1 MLRRFVLAD
10 IPKKPHFIP
19 MNHLGGTSRRFF
31 LRRMSM
37 PKYILPFA
45 SAAAFMMLVTAIPS
59 RAEFSIDDVTSLSG
73 NYLAGRSAGKERDN
87 EIAADYLSKALIEDP
102 DNSVLIEKLFLL
114 EVSSGNLPDAEEL
127 ATKVLSFNSQ
137 HRMARIVLG
146 LRDFRLRHYAD
157 ARKNFTEAS
166 YTPVGELTSAL
177 LSAWAHAGEGNLAEA
192 LATLE
197 KLDGNDSF
205 ANFKTYHGALIA
217 DYFSSAIRAEASYKK
232 AYEQAGTSLRVVQ
245 SYGNFLER
253 HNRRDEAIKIYQ
265 TFIEGGEDN
274 ILIELALKRARDAK
288 TPLAF
293 IATPGA
299 GAGEALF
306 SLAAAMTDEQSIDVA
321 LLYAQLSLSFNGD
334 RPVVLTL
341 LGDIYVDTKQYQ
353 NAINSYEQTPLSSAL
368 RNNADTE
375 IAINLQRLERTKEAQ
390 EKLKGI
396 ISRDPKNYDALVTL
410 GNIYRSNE
418 EFAFAAETYSR
429 ALALLAKV
437 EKDHWRVL
445 YYRGIAYERQ
455 KIWDKAEADFRK
467 ALSLSPDEPLILN
480 YLGYSMIEK
489 KVNLSEALDMVK
501 KAVELKPND
510 GYIVDSLGW
519 AYFQLGDFEA
529 ATTHIERAVDLN
541 PADPIIG
548 EHLGDA
554 YWRVGRTLEAR
565 FQWQHAKDNDPEPDD
580 LKRIEEKL
588 QNGLPDEPVTK
599 PAENKTDQTNG

>member
-1 MLRRFVLAD
+1 
-10 IPKKPHFIP
+10 
-19 MNHLGGTSRRFF
+19 
-31 LRRMSM
+31 M
-37 PKYILPFA
+37 PKFALFFA
-45 SAAAFMMLVTAIPS
+45 SAAALIMLAAVPAH
-59 RAEFSIDDVTSLSG
+59 AEFSIDEVTSLSG

-102 DNSVLIEKLFLL
+102 DNPVLIEKLFLL

-127 ATKVLSFNSQ
+127 AIKVLSFNSQ

-146 LRDFRLRHYAD
+146 LRDFKLRHYGD
-157 ARKNFTEAS
+157 ARRNFAEAS

-177 LSAWAHAGEGNLAEA
+177 LSAWAYAGEGNLKQA
-192 LATLE
+192 LATLD

-205 ANFKTYHGALIA
+205 VNFKSYHGALIA
-217 DYFSSAIRAEASYKK
+217 DYLSSAVRAEPSYQK

-265 TFIEGGEDN
+265 TFIDGGEDN
-274 ILIELALKRARDAK
+274 ILVELALRRARDAK
-288 TPLAF
+288 TPLPF
-293 IATPGA
+293 IGTPGA

-353 NAINSYEQTPLSSAL
+353 NAINAYELTPPGSAL
-368 RNNADTE
+368 RINADTE
-375 IAINLQRLERTKEAQ
+375 IAVNLQRMERTKEAQ
-390 EKLKGI
+390 EKLKEI
-396 ISRDPKNYDALVTL
+396 IARDPKNYDALVTL
-410 GNIYRSNE
+410 GNVYRSNE
-418 EFAFAAETYSR
+418 EFAPASETYSK
-429 ALALLAKV
+429 ALALLATL
-437 EKDHWRVL
+437 EKDHWRIL

-455 KIWDKAEADFRK
+455 KIWDKAEADFRQ
-467 ALSLSPDEPLILN
+467 ALSLSPDEPLVLN

-489 KVNLSEALDMVK
+489 KLNLNEALNMVK

-519 AYFQLGDFEA
+519 AYFQLGDFEEA
-529 ATTHIERAVDLN
+529 ATQIERAVDLN

-554 YWRVGRTLEAR
+554 YWRVGRTLEAK
-565 FQWQHAKDNDPEPDD
+565 FQWQHAKDNGPEPDD

-588 QNGLPDEPVTK
+588 LNGLPDDPVTK
-599 PAENKTDQTNG
+599 PAENKTGQTNG

>member
-1 MLRRFVLAD
+1 MIRIA
-10 IPKKPHFIP
+10 
-19 MNHLGGTSRRFF
+19 
-31 LRRMSM
+31 
-37 PKYILPFA
+37 LPLA
-45 SAAAFMMLVTAIPS
+45 SAAAFIMLVTAGPS
-59 RAEFSIDDVTSLSG
+59 RAEFSLDEATSLSG

-102 DNSVLIEKLFLL
+102 DNPVLIEKLFLL
-114 EVSSGNLPDAEEL
+114 EVSSGNMPDAEEL

-146 LRDFRLRHYAD
+146 LRDFRVRHYAD
-157 ARKNFTEAS
+157 ARRNFAEAS

-177 LSAWAHAGEGNLAEA
+177 LTAWTFAGEGSLNDA
-192 LATLE
+192 LATLD

-205 ANFKTYHGALIA
+205 ANFKSYHSALIA
-217 DYFSSAIRAEASYKK
+217 DYLSSAVRAEASYKK

-245 SYGNFLER
+245 AYGNFLER
-253 HNRRDEAIKIYQ
+253 HNRRDEAIKVYQ
-265 TFIEGGEDN
+265 TFLEGGEEN
-274 ILIELALKRARDAK
+274 ILIELALKRAQDAK
-288 TPLAF
+288 APYAF

-321 LLYAQLSLSFNGD
+321 LVYAQLSLAFNAD

-353 NAINSYEQTPLSSAL
+353 NAINAYEQTPPGSPL
-368 RNNADTE
+368 RINADTE

-390 EKLKGI
+390 QKLKEI
-396 ISRDPKNYDALVTL
+396 IAKDPKNYDALVTL
-410 GNIYRSNE
+410 GNVYRSNE
-418 EFAFAAETYSR
+418 EFKPASDTYSS
-429 ALALLAKV
+429 ALALVAQPGK
-437 EKDHWRVL
+437 EHWRIL

-455 KIWDKAEADFRK
+455 KLWDKAEADFRQ
-467 ALSLSPDEPLILN
+467 ALALSPDEPLVLN

-489 KVNLSEALDMVK
+489 KMNLSEALGMVK

-519 AYFQLGDFEA
+519 AYFQLGDFEEA
-529 ATTHIERAVDLN
+529 AVQIERAVDLN

-565 FQWQHAKDNDPEPDD
+565 FQWQHAKDNDPQPDD
-580 LKRIEEKL
+580 LKRIMEKL
-588 QNGLPDEPVTK
+588 QNGLLDEPATK
-599 PAENKTDQTNG
+599 PAANKTGQTNG

>member
-1 MLRRFVLAD
+1 MVKIA
-10 IPKKPHFIP
+10 
-19 MNHLGGTSRRFF
+19 
-31 LRRMSM
+31 
-37 PKYILPFA
+37 LPLA
-45 SAAAFMMLVTAIPS
+45 SAAAFMMLVAAGPS
-59 RAEFSIDDVTSLSG
+59 HAEFSIDEAVSLSG

-87 EIAADYLSKALIEDP
+87 EIAADYLSKALIKDP
-102 DNSVLIEKLFLL
+102 DNPGLIEKLFLL
-114 EVSSGNLPDAEEL
+114 EVSSGNIPDAEEL

-146 LRDFRLRHYAD
+146 LRDFRARHYAD
-157 ARKNFTEAS
+157 ARRNFAEAA

-177 LSAWAHAGEGNLAEA
+177 LSAWAFAGEGSLNDA
-192 LATLE
+192 LAALG

-205 ANFKTYHGALIA
+205 ANFQSYHSALIA
-217 DYFSSAIRAEASYKK
+217 DFLSSAVRAEASYKK

-245 SYGNFLER
+245 AYGNFLER
-253 HNRRDEAIKIYQ
+253 HGRRDEAIKLYQ
-265 TFIEGGEDN
+265 AFLEGGEKN
-274 ILIELALKRARDAK
+274 ILIELALKRAQDAK
-288 TPLAF
+288 PPYPF

-321 LLYAQLSLSFNGD
+321 LLYAQLALAFNAD
-334 RPVVLTL
+334 RPVMLTL

-353 NAINSYEQTPLSSAL
+353 NAINAYEQTPPGSPL
-368 RNNADTE
+368 RVNADTE

-390 EKLKGI
+390 QKLKEI
-396 ISRDPKNYDALVTL
+396 IAKDPGNYDALVTL
-410 GNIYRSNE
+410 GNVYRSNE
-418 EFAFAAETYSR
+418 EFKPASEAYSA
-429 ALALLAKV
+429 ALALVARL
-437 EKDHWRVL
+437 EKEHWRVL

-455 KIWDKAEADFRK
+455 KMWDKAEADFRQ
-467 ALSLSPDEPLILN
+467 ALALSPDEPLVLN

-489 KVNLSEALDMVK
+489 KVNLNEALAMVK

-519 AYFQLGDFEA
+519 AYFQLGDYEEA
-529 ATTHIERAVDLN
+529 TIHIERAVDLN

-554 YWRVGRTLEAR
+554 YWRVGRKLEAK
-565 FQWQHAKDNDPEPDD
+565 FQWQHAKDNDPQPED

-588 QNGLPDEPVTK
+588 LNGLPDEPVAK
-599 PAENKTDQTNG
+599 PAENKPGQTNG

>member
-1 MLRRFVLAD
+1 MPKFVL
-10 IPKKPHFIP
+10 P
-19 MNHLGGTSRRFF
+19 L
-31 LRRMSM
+31 
-37 PKYILPFA
+37 A
-45 SAAAFMMLVTAIPS
+45 SAAAFLMLVSAVPAQ
-59 RAEFSIDDVTSLSG
+59 AEFSIDEVTSLSG

-102 DNSVLIEKLFLL
+102 DNPVLIEKLFLL

-127 ATKVLSFNSQ
+127 AVKVLSFNSQ

-146 LRDFRLRHYAD
+146 LRDFKVRHYGD
-157 ARKNFTEAS
+157 ARKNFAEAS

-177 LSAWAHAGEGNLAEA
+177 LSAWAYAGEGNLKLA
-192 LATLE
+192 LAALDRLE
-197 KLDGNDSF
+197 SNDSF
-205 ANFKTYHGALIA
+205 ANFKSYHGALIA
-217 DYFSSAIRAEASYKK
+217 DYLSSAMRAEASYKK

-253 HNRRDEAIKIYQ
+253 NNRRDEAIKIYQ

-274 ILIELALKRARDAK
+274 ILVELALKRARDGK
-288 TPLAF
+288 TPLPF
-293 IATPGA
+293 ITTPGA

-353 NAINSYEQTPLSSAL
+353 NAINAYEQTPPGSAL
-368 RNNADTE
+368 RINADTE
-375 IAINLQRLERTKEAQ
+375 IAVNLQRMERTKEAQ
-390 EKLKGI
+390 EKLKAI
-396 ISRDPKNYDALVTL
+396 IVRDPKNYDALVTL
-410 GNIYRSNE
+410 GNVYRSNE
-418 EFAFAAETYSR
+418 EFALASETYST
-429 ALALLAKV
+429 ALALLAKL

-455 KIWDKAEADFRK
+455 KIWDKAESDFRK
-467 ALSLSPDEPLILN
+467 ALSLSPDEPLVLN

-489 KVNLSEALDMVK
+489 KINLSEALKMVK

-519 AYFQLGDFEA
+519 AYFQLGDYEEA
-529 ATTHIERAVDLN
+529 AIQIERAVDLN

-554 YWRVGRTLEAR
+554 YWRVGRTLEAK
-565 FQWQHAKDNDPEPDD
+565 FQWQHAKDNGPEPDD

-588 QNGLPDEPVTK
+588 LNGLPDDPVTK
-599 PAENKTDQTNG
+599 PAENKTGQTNG

>member
-1 MLRRFVLAD
+1 
-10 IPKKPHFIP
+10 
-19 MNHLGGTSRRFF
+19 
-31 LRRMSM
+31 M
-37 PKYILPFA
+37 PKFPLPLA
-45 SAAAFMMLVTAIPS
+45 NVAAFLMLLTAVPAH
-59 RAEFSIDDVTSLSG
+59 AEFSIDEVTSLSG

-102 DNSVLIEKLFLL
+102 DNPVLIEKLFLL

-127 ATKVLSFNSQ
+127 AVKVLSFNSQ

-146 LRDFRLRHYAD
+146 LRDFKVRHYGD
-157 ARKNFTEAS
+157 ARKNFAEAS

-177 LSAWAHAGEGNLAEA
+177 LSAWAYAGEGNLKQA
-192 LATLE
+192 LAALDRLE
-197 KLDGNDSF
+197 SNDSF
-205 ANFKTYHGALIA
+205 ANFKSYHGALIA
-217 DYFSSAIRAEASYKK
+217 DYLSSAMRAEASYKK

-253 HNRRDEAIKIYQ
+253 NNRRDEAIKIYQ

-274 ILIELALKRARDAK
+274 ILVELALKRARDGK
-288 TPLAF
+288 TPLPF

-299 GAGEALF
+299 GAGEVLF

-341 LGDIYVDTKQYQ
+341 IGDIYVDTKQYQ
-353 NAINSYEQTPLSSAL
+353 NAINAYEQTPPGSAL
-368 RNNADTE
+368 RINADTE
-375 IAINLQRLERTKEAQ
+375 IAVNLQRMERTKEAQ
-390 EKLKGI
+390 EKLKAI
-396 ISRDPKNYDALVTL
+396 VARDPKNYDALVTL
-410 GNIYRSNE
+410 GNVYRSNE
-418 EFAFAAETYSR
+418 EFALASETYST
-429 ALALLAKV
+429 ALALLAKL

-445 YYRGIAYERQ
+445 YYRGITYERQ

-467 ALSLSPDEPLILN
+467 ALSLSPDEPLVLN

-489 KVNLSEALDMVK
+489 KINLSEALKMVK
-501 KAVELKPND
+501 KAVEMKPND

-519 AYFQLGDFEA
+519 AYFQLGDYEEA
-529 ATTHIERAVDLN
+529 AIQIERAVDLN

-554 YWRVGRTLEAR
+554 YWRVGRTLEAK
-565 FQWQHAKDNDPEPDD
+565 FQWQHAKDNGPEPDD

-588 QNGLPDEPVTK
+588 LNGLPDDPVTK
-599 PAENKTDQTNG
+599 PAENKTGQTNG

>member
-1 MLRRFVLAD
+1 
-10 IPKKPHFIP
+10 
-19 MNHLGGTSRRFF
+19 
-31 LRRMSM
+31 M
-37 PKYILPFA
+37 PKFPLPLA
-45 SAAAFMMLVTAIPS
+45 SVAAFLMLVTAVPAH
-59 RAEFSIDDVTSLSG
+59 AEFSIDEVTSLSG

-102 DNSVLIEKLFLL
+102 DNPVLIEKLFLL

-127 ATKVLSFNSQ
+127 AVKVLSFNSQ

-146 LRDFRLRHYAD
+146 LRDFKVRHYGD
-157 ARKNFTEAS
+157 ARKNFAEAS

-177 LSAWAHAGEGNLAEA
+177 LSAWAYAGEGNLKQA
-192 LATLE
+192 LAALDRLE
-197 KLDGNDSF
+197 SNDSF
-205 ANFKTYHGALIA
+205 ANFKSYHGALIA
-217 DYFSSAIRAEASYKK
+217 DYLSSAMRAEASYKK

-253 HNRRDEAIKIYQ
+253 NNRRDEAIKIYQ

-274 ILIELALKRARDAK
+274 ILVELALKRARDGK
-288 TPLAF
+288 TPLPF

-353 NAINSYEQTPLSSAL
+353 NAINAYEQTPPGSAL
-368 RNNADTE
+368 RVNADTE
-375 IAINLQRLERTKEAQ
+375 IAVNLQRMERTKEAQ
-390 EKLKGI
+390 EKLKAI
-396 ISRDPKNYDALVTL
+396 VARDPKNYDALVTL
-410 GNIYRSNE
+410 GNVYRSNE
-418 EFAFAAETYSR
+418 KFALASETYSA
-429 ALALLAKV
+429 ALALLAKL

-455 KIWDKAEADFRK
+455 KIWDKAETDFRK
-467 ALSLSPDEPLILN
+467 ALSLSPDEPLVLN

-489 KVNLSEALDMVK
+489 KINLSEALKMVK

-519 AYFQLGDFEA
+519 AYFQLGDYEEA
-529 ATTHIERAVDLN
+529 TIQIERAVDLN

-554 YWRVGRTLEAR
+554 YWRVGRTLEAK
-565 FQWQHAKDNDPEPDD
+565 FQWQHAKDNGPEPDD

-588 QNGLPDEPVTK
+588 LNGLPDDPVTK
-599 PAENKTDQTNG
+599 PAENKTGQTNG

>member
-1 MLRRFVLAD
+1 
-10 IPKKPHFIP
+10 
-19 MNHLGGTSRRFF
+19 
-31 LRRMSM
+31 M
-37 PKYILPFA
+37 PRYILPFA
-45 SAAAFMMLVTAIPS
+45 GAAALTMLVTAIPS
-59 RAEFSIDDVTSLSG
+59 RAEFSINDATSLSG

-102 DNSVLIEKLFLL
+102 DNPVLIEKLFLL
-114 EVSSGNLPDAEEL
+114 EVSSGNLPAAEEL

-146 LRDFRLRHYAD
+146 LRDFRSRHYAD
-157 ARKNFTEAS
+157 ARKNFAEAS

-177 LSAWAHAGEGNLAEA
+177 LSAWAYAGESNLKEA
-192 LATLE
+192 LATLD
-197 KLDGNDSF
+197 KLDSNDSF
-205 ANFKTYHGALIA
+205 ANFKSYHSALIA
-217 DYFSSAIRAEASYKK
+217 DYLSSSVRAEASYKK
-232 AYEQAGTSLRVVQ
+232 AYAQAGTSLRVVQ

-265 TFIEGGEDN
+265 AFLDGGEDN
-274 ILIELALKRARDAK
+274 ALVGLALKRAKEAK

-306 SLAAAMTDEQSIDVA
+306 SLASAMTDDQSIDVA
-321 LLYAQLSLSFNGD
+321 LLYAQLALSFNGD
-334 RPVVLTL
+334 RPVLLTL

-353 NAINSYEQTPLSSAL
+353 NAINTYEQTPLASPL
-368 RNNADTE
+368 RINADTE
-375 IAINLQRLERTKEAQ
+375 IAVNLQRLDRTKEAQ
-390 EKLKGI
+390 ERLKGI
-396 ISRDPKNYDALVTL
+396 IAHDPKNYDALVTL

-418 EFAFAAETYSR
+418 EFASASDTYST
-429 ALALLAKV
+429 ALALLTQID
-437 EKDHWRVL
+437 KDHWRIF
-445 YYRGIAYERQ
+445 YYRGIAFERQ
-455 KIWDKAEADFRK
+455 KMWDKAEADFRK

-489 KVNLSEALDMVK
+489 KINLTEALGMVK

-519 AYFQLGDFEA
+519 AYFQLGDFEEA
-529 ATTHIERAVDLN
+529 ATHIERAVELN

-554 YWRVGRTLEAR
+554 YWRVGRTLEAK
-565 FQWQHAKDNDPEPDD
+565 FQWQHAKDNGPEPDD
-580 LKRIEEKL
+580 LKRIEDKL
-588 QNGLPDEPVTK
+588 LNGLPDDPVTV
-599 PAENKTDQTNG
+599 PAENKTGQTNG

>member
-1 MLRRFVLAD
+1 MVKIA
-10 IPKKPHFIP
+10 
-19 MNHLGGTSRRFF
+19 
-31 LRRMSM
+31 
-37 PKYILPFA
+37 LPLA
-45 SAAAFMMLVTAIPS
+45 SAAAFMMLVAAGPS
-59 RAEFSIDDVTSLSG
+59 HAEFSIDEAVSLSG

-87 EIAADYLSKALIEDP
+87 EIAADYLSKALIKDP
-102 DNSVLIEKLFLL
+102 DNPGLIEKLFLL
-114 EVSSGNLPDAEEL
+114 EVSSGNIPDAEEL

-146 LRDFRLRHYAD
+146 LRDFRARHYAD
-157 ARKNFTEAS
+157 ARRNFAEAA

-177 LSAWAHAGEGNLAEA
+177 LSAWAFAGEGSLNDA
-192 LATLE
+192 LAALG

-205 ANFKTYHGALIA
+205 ANFQSYHSALIA
-217 DYFSSAIRAEASYKK
+217 DFLSSAVRAEASYKK

-245 SYGNFLER
+245 AYGNFLER
-253 HNRRDEAIKIYQ
+253 HGRRDEAIKLYQ
-265 TFIEGGEDN
+265 AFLEGGEKN
-274 ILIELALKRARDAK
+274 ILIELALKRAQDAK
-288 TPLAF
+288 PPYPF

-321 LLYAQLSLSFNGD
+321 LLYAQLALAFNAD
-334 RPVVLTL
+334 RPVMLTL

-353 NAINSYEQTPLSSAL
+353 NAINAYEQTPPGSPL
-368 RNNADTE
+368 RVNADTE

-390 EKLKGI
+390 QKLKEI
-396 ISRDPKNYDALVTL
+396 IAKDPGNYDALVTL
-410 GNIYRSNE
+410 GNVYRSNE
-418 EFAFAAETYSR
+418 EFKPASEAYSA
-429 ALALLAKV
+429 ALALVARL
-437 EKDHWRVL
+437 EKEHWRVL

-455 KIWDKAEADFRK
+455 KMWDKAEADFRQ
-467 ALSLSPDEPLILN
+467 ALALSPDEPLVLN

-489 KVNLSEALDMVK
+489 KINLNVALAMVK

-519 AYFQLGDFEA
+519 AYFQLGDYEEA
-529 ATTHIERAVDLN
+529 TIHIERAVDLN

-554 YWRVGRTLEAR
+554 YWRVGRKLEAK
-565 FQWQHAKDNDPEPDD
+565 FQWQHAKDNDPQPED

-588 QNGLPDEPVTK
+588 LNGLPDEPVAK
-599 PAENKTDQTNG
+599 PAENKPGQTNG

>member
-1 MLRRFVLAD
+1 
-10 IPKKPHFIP
+10 
-19 MNHLGGTSRRFF
+19 
-31 LRRMSM
+31 
-37 PKYILPFA
+37 
-45 SAAAFMMLVTAIPS
+45 MMLVAAGPS
-59 RAEFSIDDVTSLSG
+59 HAEFSIDEVTSLSG

-87 EIAADYLSKALIEDP
+87 EIAADYLAKALIKDP
-102 DNSVLIEKLFLL
+102 DNPLLIEKLFLL
-114 EVSSGNLPDAEEL
+114 EVSSGNMPDAEEL

-146 LRDFRLRHYAD
+146 LRDFRVRHYAD
-157 ARKNFTEAS
+157 ARRNFAEAS

-177 LSAWAHAGEGNLAEA
+177 LTAWTFAGEGSLNDA
-192 LATLE
+192 LATLG

-205 ANFKTYHGALIA
+205 ANFQSYHSALIA
-217 DYFSSAIRAEASYKK
+217 DYLSSAVRAEASYKK

-245 SYGNFLER
+245 AYGNFLER
-253 HNRRDEAIKIYQ
+253 HNRRDEAIKVYQ
-265 TFIEGGEDN
+265 AFLEGGEEN
-274 ILIELALKRARDAK
+274 ILIGLALKRAQDGKA
-288 TPLAF
+288 PYAF

-321 LLYAQLSLSFNGD
+321 LLYAQLSVAFNAD

-353 NAINSYEQTPLSSAL
+353 NAINAYEQTPLGSPL
-368 RNNADTE
+368 RVNADME

-390 EKLKGI
+390 QKLKEI
-396 ISRDPKNYDALVTL
+396 IAKDPRNYDALVTL
-410 GNIYRSNE
+410 GNVHRSNE
-418 EFAFAAETYSR
+418 EFKPASDTYST
-429 ALALLAKV
+429 ALALVARP
-437 EKDHWRVL
+437 EKEHWRVL

-455 KIWDKAEADFRK
+455 KLWDKAEADFRQ
-467 ALSLSPDEPLILN
+467 ALALSPDEPLVLN

-489 KVNLSEALDMVK
+489 KMNLHEALGMVK

-519 AYFQLGDFEA
+519 AYFQLGDYEEA
-529 ATTHIERAVDLN
+529 ATLIERAVDLN

-565 FQWQHAKDNDPEPDD
+565 FQWQHAKDNGPQPED

-588 QNGLPDEPVTK
+588 LNGLPDEPVTM
-599 PAENKTDQTNG
+599 PAENKTGQTNG

>member
-1 MLRRFVLAD
+1 MLKFA
-10 IPKKPHFIP
+10 
-19 MNHLGGTSRRFF
+19 
-31 LRRMSM
+31 
-37 PKYILPFA
+37 LPFA
-45 SAAAFMMLVTAIPS
+45 SAAAFLMLVTAVPAH
-59 RAEFSIDDVTSLSG
+59 AEFSLDEVTSLSG

-102 DNSVLIEKLFLL
+102 DNPVLIEKLFLL

-127 ATKVLSFNSQ
+127 AVKVLSFNSQ

-146 LRDFRLRHYAD
+146 LRDFKVRHYGD
-157 ARKNFTEAS
+157 ARKNFAEAS

-177 LSAWAHAGEGNLAEA
+177 LSAWAYAGEGNLKQA
-192 LATLE
+192 LAALDRLE
-197 KLDGNDSF
+197 SNDSF
-205 ANFKTYHGALIA
+205 ANFKSYHGALIA
-217 DYFSSAIRAEASYKK
+217 DYLSSAMRAEASYKK

-253 HNRRDEAIKIYQ
+253 NNRRDEAIKIYQ

-274 ILIELALKRARDAK
+274 ILVELALKRARDGK
-288 TPLAF
+288 TPLPF

-321 LLYAQLSLSFNGD
+321 LLYAQLSLSFNSD

-353 NAINSYEQTPLSSAL
+353 NAINAYEQTPPGSAL
-368 RNNADTE
+368 RINADTE
-375 IAINLQRLERTKEAQ
+375 IAVNLQRMERTKEAQ
-390 EKLKGI
+390 DKLKAI
-396 ISRDPKNYDALVTL
+396 VARDPKNYDALVTL
-410 GNIYRSNE
+410 GNVYRSNE
-418 EFAFAAETYSR
+418 EFAPASETYST
-429 ALALLAKV
+429 ALALLAKL

-455 KIWDKAEADFRK
+455 KIWDKAETDFRK
-467 ALSLSPDEPLILN
+467 ALSLSPEEPLVLN

-489 KVNLSEALDMVK
+489 KINLSEALKMVK

-519 AYFQLGDFEA
+519 AYFQLGDYEEA
-529 ATTHIERAVDLN
+529 AIQIERAVDLN

-554 YWRVGRTLEAR
+554 YWRVGRTLEAK
-565 FQWQHAKDNDPEPDD
+565 FQWQHAKDNGPEPDD

-588 QNGLPDEPVTK
+588 QNGLPDDPVTK
-599 PAENKTDQTNG
+599 PAENKTGQTNG

>member
-1 MLRRFVLAD
+1 
-10 IPKKPHFIP
+10 
-19 MNHLGGTSRRFF
+19 
-31 LRRMSM
+31 M
-37 PKYILPFA
+37 PRYVLPFA

-59 RAEFSIDDVTSLSG
+59 RAEFSINGSTSLSG
-73 NYLAGRSAGKERDN
+73 SYLAGRSAGKERDN
-87 EIAADYLSKALIEDP
+87 QIAADYLSKALIEDP
-102 DNSVLIEKLFLL
+102 DNPVLIEKLFLL

-146 LRDFRLRHYAD
+146 LRDFRSRHYAQ
-157 ARKNFTEAS
+157 ARKNFAEAS

-177 LSAWAHAGEGNLAEA
+177 LTAWAYAGEGNLKDA
-192 LATLE
+192 LATLD

-205 ANFKTYHGALIA
+205 ANFKSYHSALIA
-217 DYFSSAIRAEASYKK
+217 DYLSNAIRADASYKK

-245 SYGNFLER
+245 AYGNFLER

-265 TFIEGGEDN
+265 TFIAGGEDN
-274 ILIELALKRARDAK
+274 ILVNLALKRARDGKA
-288 TPLAF
+288 PLAF
-293 IATPGA
+293 VATPGA

-353 NAINSYEQTPLSSAL
+353 NAINSYDQTPLNSPL
-368 RNNADTE
+368 RINADTE

-390 EKLKGI
+390 EKLKDI
-396 ISRDPKNYDALVTL
+396 IVRDPANYDALVTL

-418 EFAFAAETYSR
+418 EFPLAAETYSK
-429 ALALLAKV
+429 AMALLTTL
-437 EKDHWRVL
+437 EKDHWRIL

-455 KIWDKAEADFRK
+455 KMWDKAEADFRK

-489 KVNLSEALDMVK
+489 KVNLNEALGMVK

-519 AYFQLGDFEA
+519 AYFQLGDFEEA
-529 ATTHIERAVDLN
+529 ASNIERAVDLN

-565 FQWQHAKDNDPEPDD
+565 FQWQHAKDNGPGPED

-588 QNGLPDEPVTK
+588 LNGLPDEPVTK
-599 PAENKTDQTNG
+599 PAENKTGQTNG

>member
-1 MLRRFVLAD
+1 
-10 IPKKPHFIP
+10 
-19 MNHLGGTSRRFF
+19 
-31 LRRMSM
+31 M
-37 PKYILPFA
+37 PKFALPLA
-45 SAAAFMMLVTAIPS
+45 SVAAFLMLLTAVPAH
-59 RAEFSIDDVTSLSG
+59 AEFSIDEVTSLSG

-102 DNSVLIEKLFLL
+102 DNPVLIEKLFLL

-127 ATKVLSFNSQ
+127 AVKVLSFNSQ

-146 LRDFRLRHYAD
+146 LRDFKVRHYGD
-157 ARKNFTEAS
+157 ARKNFAEAS

-177 LSAWAHAGEGNLAEA
+177 LSAWAYAGEGNLKQA
-192 LATLE
+192 LAALDRLE
-197 KLDGNDSF
+197 SNDSF
-205 ANFKTYHGALIA
+205 ANFKSYHGALIA
-217 DYFSSAIRAEASYKK
+217 DYLSSAMRAEASYKK

-253 HNRRDEAIKIYQ
+253 NNRRDEAIKIYQ

-274 ILIELALKRARDAK
+274 ILVELALKRARDGK
-288 TPLAF
+288 TPLPF

-341 LGDIYVDTKQYQ
+341 IGDIYVDTKQYQ
-353 NAINSYEQTPLSSAL
+353 NAINAYEQTPPGSAL
-368 RNNADTE
+368 RINADTE
-375 IAINLQRLERTKEAQ
+375 IAVNLQRMERTKEAQ
-390 EKLKGI
+390 EKLKAI
-396 ISRDPKNYDALVTL
+396 VARDPKNYDALVTL
-410 GNIYRSNE
+410 GNVYRSNE
-418 EFAFAAETYSR
+418 EFALASETYST
-429 ALALLAKV
+429 ALALLAKL

-445 YYRGIAYERQ
+445 YYRGITYERQ

-467 ALSLSPDEPLILN
+467 ALSLSPDEPLVLN

-489 KVNLSEALDMVK
+489 KINLSEALKMVK
-501 KAVELKPND
+501 KAVEMKPND

-519 AYFQLGDFEA
+519 AYFQLGDYEEA
-529 ATTHIERAVDLN
+529 AIQIERAVDLN

-554 YWRVGRTLEAR
+554 YWRVGRTLEAK
-565 FQWQHAKDNDPEPDD
+565 FQWQHAKDNGPEPDD

-588 QNGLPDEPVTK
+588 LNGLPDDPVTK
-599 PAENKTDQTNG
+599 PAENKTGQTNG

>member
-1 MLRRFVLAD
+1 
-10 IPKKPHFIP
+10 
-19 MNHLGGTSRRFF
+19 
-31 LRRMSM
+31 M
-37 PKYILPFA
+37 PRYILPFA
-45 SAAAFMMLVTAIPS
+45 GAAALTMLVTAIPS
-59 RAEFSIDDVTSLSG
+59 RAEFSINDATSLSG

-102 DNSVLIEKLFLL
+102 DNPVLIEKLFLL
-114 EVSSGNLPDAEEL
+114 EVSSGNLPAAEEL

-146 LRDFRLRHYAD
+146 LRDFRSRHYAD
-157 ARKNFTEAS
+157 ARKNFAEAS

-177 LSAWAHAGEGNLAEA
+177 LSAWAYAGESNLKEA
-192 LATLE
+192 LATLD
-197 KLDGNDSF
+197 KLDSNDSF
-205 ANFKTYHGALIA
+205 ANFKSYHSALIA
-217 DYFSSAIRAEASYKK
+217 DYLSSSVRAEASYKK
-232 AYEQAGTSLRVVQ
+232 AYAQAGTSLRVVQ

-265 TFIEGGEDN
+265 AFLDGGEDN
-274 ILIELALKRARDAK
+274 ALVGLALKRAKEAK

-306 SLAAAMTDEQSIDVA
+306 SLASAMTDDQSIDVA
-321 LLYAQLSLSFNGD
+321 LLYAQLALSFNGD
-334 RPVVLTL
+334 RPVLLTL

-353 NAINSYEQTPLSSAL
+353 NAINTYEQTPLASPL
-368 RNNADTE
+368 RINADTE
-375 IAINLQRLERTKEAQ
+375 IAVNLQRLDRTKEAQ
-390 EKLKGI
+390 ERLKGI
-396 ISRDPKNYDALVTL
+396 IAHDPKNYDALVTL

-418 EFAFAAETYSR
+418 EFASASDTYST
-429 ALALLAKV
+429 ALALLTQID
-437 EKDHWRVL
+437 KDHWRIF
-445 YYRGIAYERQ
+445 YYRGIAFERQ
-455 KIWDKAEADFRK
+455 KMWDKAEADFRK

-489 KVNLSEALDMVK
+489 KINLTEALGMVK

-519 AYFQLGDFEA
+519 AYFQLGDFEEA
-529 ATTHIERAVDLN
+529 ATNIERAVELN

-554 YWRVGRTLEAR
+554 YWRVGRTLEAK
-565 FQWQHAKDNDPEPDD
+565 FQWQHAKDNGPEPDD
-580 LKRIEEKL
+580 LKRIEDKL
-588 QNGLPDEPVTK
+588 LNGLPDDPVTV
-599 PAENKTDQTNG
+599 PAENKTGQTNG

>member
-1 MLRRFVLAD
+1 
-10 IPKKPHFIP
+10 
-19 MNHLGGTSRRFF
+19 
-31 LRRMSM
+31 M
-37 PKYILPFA
+37 PKFALFFA
-45 SAAAFMMLVTAIPS
+45 SAAALIMLVAAAPAH
-59 RAEFSIDDVTSLSG
+59 AEFSIDEVTSLSG

-102 DNSVLIEKLFLL
+102 DNPVLIEKLFLL

-127 ATKVLSFNSQ
+127 AVKVLSFNSQ

-146 LRDFRLRHYAD
+146 LRDFKVRHYGD
-157 ARKNFTEAS
+157 ARKNFAEAS

-177 LSAWAHAGEGNLAEA
+177 LSAWAYAGEGNLKQA
-192 LATLE
+192 LAALDRLE
-197 KLDGNDSF
+197 SNDSF
-205 ANFKTYHGALIA
+205 ANFKSYHGALIA
-217 DYFSSAIRAEASYKK
+217 DYLSSAMRAEASYKK

-253 HNRRDEAIKIYQ
+253 NNRRDEAIKIYQ

-274 ILIELALKRARDAK
+274 ILVELALKRARDGK
-288 TPLAF
+288 TPLPF

-353 NAINSYEQTPLSSAL
+353 NAINAYEQTPPGSAL
-368 RNNADTE
+368 RINADTE
-375 IAINLQRLERTKEAQ
+375 IAVNLQRMERTKEAQ
-390 EKLKGI
+390 EKLKAI
-396 ISRDPKNYDALVTL
+396 IARDPKNYDALVTL
-410 GNIYRSNE
+410 GNVYRSNE
-418 EFAFAAETYSR
+418 EFALASETYST
-429 ALALLAKV
+429 ALALLAKL

-455 KIWDKAEADFRK
+455 KIWDKAETDFRK
-467 ALSLSPDEPLILN
+467 ALSLSPDEPLVLN

-489 KVNLSEALDMVK
+489 KINLSEALKMVK

-519 AYFQLGDFEA
+519 AYFQLGDYEEA
-529 ATTHIERAVDLN
+529 TIQIERAVDLN

-554 YWRVGRTLEAR
+554 YWRVGRTLEAK
-565 FQWQHAKDNDPEPDD
+565 FQWQHAKDNGPEPDD

-588 QNGLPDEPVTK
+588 LNGLPDDPVTK
-599 PAENKTDQTNG
+599 PAENKTGQTNG

>member
-1 MLRRFVLAD
+1 
-10 IPKKPHFIP
+10 
-19 MNHLGGTSRRFF
+19 
-31 LRRMSM
+31 M
-37 PKYILPFA
+37 PKFALPLA
-45 SAAAFMMLVTAIPS
+45 SVAAFLMLVTAVPAH
-59 RAEFSIDDVTSLSG
+59 AEFSIDEVTSLSG

-102 DNSVLIEKLFLL
+102 DNPVLIEKLFLL

-127 ATKVLSFNSQ
+127 AVKVLSFNSQ

-146 LRDFRLRHYAD
+146 LRDFKVRHYGD
-157 ARKNFTEAS
+157 ARKNFAEAS

-177 LSAWAHAGEGNLAEA
+177 LSAWAYAGEGNLKQA
-192 LATLE
+192 LAALDRLE
-197 KLDGNDSF
+197 SNDSF
-205 ANFKTYHGALIA
+205 ANFKSYHGALIA
-217 DYFSSAIRAEASYKK
+217 DYLSSAMRAEASYKK

-253 HNRRDEAIKIYQ
+253 NNRRDEAIKIYQ

-274 ILIELALKRARDAK
+274 ILVELALKRARNGK
-288 TPLAF
+288 TPLPF

-341 LGDIYVDTKQYQ
+341 IGDIYVDTKQYQ
-353 NAINSYEQTPLSSAL
+353 NAINAYEQTPPGSAL
-368 RNNADTE
+368 RINADTE
-375 IAINLQRLERTKEAQ
+375 IAVNLQRMERTKEAQ
-390 EKLKGI
+390 EKLKAI
-396 ISRDPKNYDALVTL
+396 IARDPKNYDALVTL
-410 GNIYRSNE
+410 GNVYRSNE
-418 EFAFAAETYSR
+418 EFALASETYST
-429 ALALLAKV
+429 ALTLLAKL

-455 KIWDKAEADFRK
+455 KIWDKAETDFRK
-467 ALSLSPDEPLILN
+467 ALSLSPDEPLVLN

-489 KVNLSEALDMVK
+489 KINLSEALKMVK

-519 AYFQLGDFEA
+519 AYFQLGDYEEA
-529 ATTHIERAVDLN
+529 AIQIERAVDLN

-554 YWRVGRTLEAR
+554 YWRVGRTLEAK
-565 FQWQHAKDNDPEPDD
+565 FQWQHAKDNGPEPDD

-588 QNGLPDEPVTK
+588 LNGLPDDPVTK
-599 PAENKTDQTNG
+599 PAENKTGQTNG

>member
-1 MLRRFVLAD
+1 
-10 IPKKPHFIP
+10 
-19 MNHLGGTSRRFF
+19 
-31 LRRMSM
+31 M
-37 PKYILPFA
+37 PKFALFFA
-45 SAAAFMMLVTAIPS
+45 SAAALIMLEAVPAQ
-59 RAEFSIDDVTSLSG
+59 AEFSIDEVTSLSG

-102 DNSVLIEKLFLL
+102 DNPVLIEKLFLL

-127 ATKVLSFNSQ
+127 AIKVLSFNSQ

-146 LRDFRLRHYAD
+146 LRDFKLRHYGD
-157 ARKNFTEAS
+157 ARRNFAEAS

-177 LSAWAHAGEGNLAEA
+177 LSAWAYAGEGNLKQA
-192 LATLE
+192 LATLD

-205 ANFKTYHGALIA
+205 VNFKSYHGALIA
-217 DYFSSAIRAEASYKK
+217 DYLSSAVRAEPSYQK

-253 HNRRDEAIKIYQ
+253 HNRRDEAIRIYQ
-265 TFIEGGEDN
+265 TFIDGGEDN
-274 ILIELALKRARDAK
+274 ILVELALKRAMDAK
-288 TPLAF
+288 TPLPF
-293 IATPGA
+293 IGTPGA

-353 NAINSYEQTPLSSAL
+353 NAINAYELTPPGSAL
-368 RNNADTE
+368 RINADTE
-375 IAINLQRLERTKEAQ
+375 IAVNLQRMERTKEAQ
-390 EKLKGI
+390 VKLKEI
-396 ISRDPKNYDALVTL
+396 IARDPKNYDALVTL
-410 GNIYRSNE
+410 GNVYRSNE
-418 EFAFAAETYSR
+418 EFALASESYSK
-429 ALALLAKV
+429 ALLLLAKL

-455 KIWDKAEADFRK
+455 KIWDKAEADFRQ
-467 ALSLSPDEPLILN
+467 ALSLSPDEPLVLN

-489 KVNLSEALDMVK
+489 KVNLNEALNMVK

-519 AYFQLGDFEA
+519 AYFQLGDYEEA
-529 ATTHIERAVDLN
+529 AIQLERAVDLN

-554 YWRVGRTLEAR
+554 YWRVGRTLEAK
-565 FQWQHAKDNDPEPDD
+565 FQWQHAKDNGPEPDD

-588 QNGLPDEPVTK
+588 LNGLPDDPVTK
-599 PAENKTDQTNG
+599 PAENKTGQTNG

>member
-1 MLRRFVLAD
+1 
-10 IPKKPHFIP
+10 
-19 MNHLGGTSRRFF
+19 
-31 LRRMSM
+31 M
-37 PKYILPFA
+37 PKFALPLA
-45 SAAAFMMLVTAIPS
+45 SAAAFLMLVTAVPAH
-59 RAEFSIDDVTSLSG
+59 AEFSIDEVTSLSG

-102 DNSVLIEKLFLL
+102 DNPVLIEKLFLL

-127 ATKVLSFNSQ
+127 AVKVLSFNSQ

-146 LRDFRLRHYAD
+146 LRDFKIRHYGD
-157 ARKNFTEAS
+157 ARKNFAEAS

-177 LSAWAHAGEGNLAEA
+177 LSAWAYAGEGNLKKA
-192 LATLE
+192 LAALDRLE
-197 KLDGNDSF
+197 SNDSF
-205 ANFKTYHGALIA
+205 ANFKSYHGALIA
-217 DYFSSAIRAEASYKK
+217 DYLSSAMRAEASYKK

-253 HNRRDEAIKIYQ
+253 NNRRDEAIKIYQ

-274 ILIELALKRARDAK
+274 ILVELALKRARDGK
-288 TPLAF
+288 TPLPF

-353 NAINSYEQTPLSSAL
+353 NAINAYEQTPPGSAL
-368 RNNADTE
+368 RINADTE
-375 IAINLQRLERTKEAQ
+375 IAVNLQRMERTKEAQ
-390 EKLKGI
+390 EKLKAI
-396 ISRDPKNYDALVTL
+396 VARDPKNYDALVTL
-410 GNIYRSNE
+410 GNVYRSNE
-418 EFAFAAETYSR
+418 EFALASETYST
-429 ALALLAKV
+429 ALALLAKL
-437 EKDHWRVL
+437 EKDHWRVF

-455 KIWDKAEADFRK
+455 KIWDKAETDFRK
-467 ALSLSPDEPLILN
+467 ALSLSPDEPLVLN

-489 KVNLSEALDMVK
+489 RINLNEALNMVK

-519 AYFQLGDFEA
+519 AYFQLGDYEEA
-529 ATTHIERAVDLN
+529 AIQIERAVDLN

-554 YWRVGRTLEAR
+554 YWRVGRTLEAK
-565 FQWQHAKDNDPEPDD
+565 FQWQHAKDNGPEPDD

-588 QNGLPDEPVTK
+588 RNGLPDDPVTK
-599 PAENKTDQTNG
+599 PAENKTGQTNG